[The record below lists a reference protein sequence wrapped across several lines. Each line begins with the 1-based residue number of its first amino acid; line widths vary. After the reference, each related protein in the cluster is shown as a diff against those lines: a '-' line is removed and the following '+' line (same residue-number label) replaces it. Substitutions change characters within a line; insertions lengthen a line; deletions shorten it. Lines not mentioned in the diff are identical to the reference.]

1 MTSYFNFLRHSILR
15 AEVRE
20 MERGKRRFG
29 VSIPYV
35 LANTLDE
42 LASKLGMNR
51 SSLIEKA
58 LRDFLQ
64 DHIHYLT
71 PHQCQGIMI
80 LMGKYERS
88 ALLPIIEKY
97 RDIIHSYIHT
107 HLNNMCIEIIMVS
120 GNSTKISS
128 LHSMLERSLKGCRIK
143 YIPIGYELDRRV

>member
-1 MTSYFNFLRHSILR
+1 
-15 AEVRE
+15 

-29 VSIPYV
+29 ISIPYI
-35 LANTLDE
+35 LADILDE
-42 LASKLGMNR
+42 LASKLGINR

-80 LMGKYERS
+80 LMGKYERTS
-88 ALLPIIEKY
+88 LLPIIEKY

-107 HLNNMCIEIIMVS
+107 HLNNICIEIIMVS
-120 GNSTKISS
+120 GNSTRISS
-128 LHSMLERSLKGCRIK
+128 LHSVLERSLKGCRIK
-143 YIPIGYELDRRV
+143 YVPISYELDRNIQKIDK